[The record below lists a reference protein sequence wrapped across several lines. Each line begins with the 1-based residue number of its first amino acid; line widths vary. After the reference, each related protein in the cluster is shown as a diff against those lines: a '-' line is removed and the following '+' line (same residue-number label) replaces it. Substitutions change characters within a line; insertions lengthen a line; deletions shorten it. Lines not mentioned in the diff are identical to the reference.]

1 MFPSVILESSC
12 LFSPRLL
19 SVCWA
24 PAGYWQPRL
33 ARISRILAVFG
44 FSSPILETHQLVY
57 LVLWSHRYTDPH
69 KCFQSHRVRDFR
81 TGQSYNRMIKI
92 ASLCAGWWTLA
103 MSVSDLLRP
112 IKTELGVA
120 SRVTT
125 CYKDLVQGL
134 NRAWRK
140 PTYISQTRKTIGGEQ
155 NLKPKIHTM
164 MKKYFAPILTVAK
177 KSQNVQVII
186 DPDLPKN

>member
-24 PAGYWQPRL
+24 PAGYWRPRL

-69 KCFQSHRVRDFR
+69 KCFQSHRVRHFKA
-81 TGQSYNRMIKI
+81 GQDGGDCFTFIS
-92 ASLCAGWWTLA
+92 GWWTLA

-134 NRAWRK
+134 NWAWRK
-140 PTYISQTRKTIGGEQ
+140 PRYISQTRKTIGGEQ
-155 NLKPKIHTM
+155 NVKPKIHSM